1 MELKYKSSCPEENL
15 ILLSQKGCLI
25 SPEML
30 VFVVSFEIEINEFGT
45 VNPSFTFFFICQ
57 H

>member
-30 VFVVSFEIEINEFGT
+30 IFVVSFETEINEFGT

-57 H
+57 N